1 MISPQIASQKA
12 DNIMFQKYNM
22 DWIIKTVDEEG
33 KEHLEVKDEYISEYD
48 KLFEL
53 FLLGNDETSDNKE
66 CESKLSSE
74 NS

>member
-12 DNIMFQKYNM
+12 DDIMFQKYNM
-22 DWIIKTVDEEG
+22 DWIIKTIDEEG

-53 FLLGNDETSDNKE
+53 FY
-66 CESKLSSE
+66 
-74 NS
+74 

>member
-12 DNIMFQKYNM
+12 DDIMFQKYNM
-22 DWIIKTVDEEG
+22 DWIIKTIDEEG

-53 FLLGNDETSDNKE
+53 FLLGNDKTSDNKE
-66 CESKLSSE
+66 CESELSSE